1 MGDGRDDRAARPRPI
16 RCRTLSPPLGR
27 SIRLKRSIRRVWAGP
42 ASLLGLAL
50 CGFFDHRFVTRGIV
64 LAEGARWPRK
74 LGWRYRAVTLGH
86 VVLAVDEL
94 DERVLEH
101 ETVHVRQFERWG
113 PLFLLV
119 YPLASL
125 GTWLRGGHPYR
136 DNPFE
141 VQARR
146 GEGSGREKS
155 PRAGGGSS
163 SLSTATAGRG
173 SGVA

>member
-1 MGDGRDDRAARPRPI
+1 MPTTRW
-16 RCRTLSPPLGR
+16 SK
-27 SIRLKRSIRRVWAGP
+27 RLWASP
-42 ASLLGLAL
+42 ASLIGFVL
-50 CGFFDHRFVTRGIV
+50 CGFFDQRYVTRGIL
-64 LAEGARWPRK
+64 LAEGARWPRR

-86 VVLAVDEL
+86 VVLSVDEL
-94 DERVLEH
+94 SERVIEH
-101 ETVHVRQFERWG
+101 EKVHVRQFERWG
-113 PLFLLV
+113 PLFLLM

-125 GTWLRGGHPYR
+125 GAWLRGGDAYR
-136 DNPFE
+136 DNLFE

-163 SLSTATAGRG
+163 SLSAATTGRG